1 MTDKIKSKV
10 LVFEPA
16 EEQQKFLRIFCEKNH
31 LMGLKVDSLDR
42 FVRAL
47 DSELDLGALFLC
59 EVEGEENH
67 IKLRR
72 LIRAVSSMRPEL
84 PIFLRRLT
92 PLEEGEEDEWEE
104 KVAGTYLA
112 GDEETIRELIDKYIF
127 NRYYPSEVIRQIQID
142 TEKALENL
150 FVGFTVGIDFP
161 HLTRDR
167 ILYGEVLTLMRLES
181 TWCRGYMMLE
191 VREAPIHELLVQ
203 GCIPGL
209 SHVQAG
215 ADDFRSV
222 NTVLSELTNTIWGK
236 IKSDMLETQGS
247 EEHGYRSEIPSI
259 VNNNHNFI
267 TFGTEDPNLCFRY
280 VLLDPE
286 EKVEPFMI
294 QQRFVFHLKWKP
306 EQRDMGGVVDRLVGA
321 GEIAFL

>member
-1 MTDKIKSKV
+1 MTDTIKSKV
-10 LVFEPA
+10 LVFEPDD
-16 EEQQKFLRIFCEKNH
+16 EQQKVLRIFCEKNH
-31 LMGLKVDSLDR
+31 LMGLKVDTLDR
-42 FVRAL
+42 FLRAL

-59 EVEGEENH
+59 EVDGEENH
-67 IKLRR
+67 VKLRR
-72 LIRAVSSMRPEL
+72 VIRAISSMRPEL
-84 PIFLRRLT
+84 PIFLRRLK
-92 PLEEGEEDEWEE
+92 PLEEGEEDAWSK

-112 GDEETIRELIDKYIF
+112 GEIETIRALIDKYIF

-150 FVGFTVGIDFP
+150 FVGFTVGTDFP

-181 TWCRGYMMLE
+181 TWCRGYMLLE

-209 SHVQAG
+209 SHVEKG
-215 ADDFRSV
+215 SDDFRSV

-236 IKSDMLETQGS
+236 IKSDMLEVQGD
-247 EEHGYRSEIPSI
+247 EEPRYRAEIPSI

-306 EQRDMGGVVDRLVGA
+306 EERDVGGVVDRLVGA

>member
-10 LVFEPA
+10 LVFEPD

-59 EVEGEENH
+59 EVEGEENN

-92 PLEEGEEDEWEE
+92 PLQEGEEDEWEE
-104 KVAGTYLA
+104 KVAGTYMTC
-112 GDEETIRELIDKYIF
+112 DEETIRELIDKYIF

-167 ILYGEVLTLMRLES
+167 ILYGEV
-181 TWCRGYMMLE
+181 
-191 VREAPIHELLVQ
+191 
-203 GCIPGL
+203 
-209 SHVQAG
+209 
-215 ADDFRSV
+215 
-222 NTVLSELTNTIWGK
+222 
-236 IKSDMLETQGS
+236 
-247 EEHGYRSEIPSI
+247 
-259 VNNNHNFI
+259 
-267 TFGTEDPNLCFRY
+267 
-280 VLLDPE
+280 
-286 EKVEPFMI
+286 
-294 QQRFVFHLKWKP
+294 
-306 EQRDMGGVVDRLVGA
+306 
-321 GEIAFL
+321 